1 MIRAY
6 LVDSGGNM
14 ATMQLPPTATSSQIN
29 TFLAGESL
37 AGVDRVIL
45 VEPQTITV
53 TAPVDPSNVDKQ
65 VRCNLRLGS
74 SQRTFSLLSPKES
87 GEVIY
92 RKGRVLTAAEKSLLL
107 ADWKTVNAISEA
119 WIIKS
124 NRFYQH
130 R

>member
-1 MIRAY
+1 
-6 LVDSGGNM
+6 M